1 MQERRNIMALTM
13 AGQRGRGWTAL
24 FCLLVSSPGL
34 AQDRPPPAPAAAPS
48 SEAKAPAKLEKPA
61 PNAADV
67 VVEARRV
74 TDRKA
79 IQRFVSEITA
89 HKVGQIARYHQPLCP
104 TVVGI
109 ASEYGDLIRRRI
121 IEIARRVRI
130 PVDQSPR
137 CLTNFLLVIA
147 PDVSGFIR
155 DARKSGPG
163 WFGGMEPADIDRLE
177 RSTAPVRAWSTTSLR
192 NESGRQVGSE
202 GTLLT
207 HTASLIDEVTTQYL
221 DASFV
226 IIDREA
232 TYGLTLRQI
241 ADYAAMRGLA
251 QTQVPTGQTRMA
263 TILGLFEATGNGRP
277 PEMTRTDL
285 IYLQSLYKEKG
296 FVKGVYERNRI
307 AAELARQE

>member
-1 MQERRNIMALTM
+1 MQERRNIMALM
-13 AGQRGRGWTAL
+13 LAGRQRLGWTAL

-34 AQDRPPPAPAAAPS
+34 AQDGPPPAPAAAPTS
-48 SEAKAPAKLEKPA
+48 DAKAPAKPDKPV
-61 PNAADV
+61 PNADV

-74 TDRKA
+74 VDRKA

-89 HKVGQIARYHQPLCP
+89 PKVGQIARYHEPLCP

-109 ASEYGDLIRRRI
+109 ANEYGNLIRRRI
-121 IEIARRVRI
+121 IEIARKVRI

-137 CLTNFLLVIA
+137 CVTNFLLVIA

-155 DARKSGPG
+155 DARKNGPG

-207 HTASLIDEVTTQYL
+207 HTASLIDEVTTQYI

-226 IIDREA
+226 IIDRDA

-251 QTQVPTGQTRMA
+251 ETQVPTAQTGMT
-263 TILGLFEATGNGRP
+263 TILGLFDTAGTSHP

-285 IYLQSLYKEKG
+285 TYLQALYKEKG
-296 FVKGVYERNRI
+296 FAKSVFERSRI
-307 AAELARQE
+307 AAELARQQ